1 MAVSGSNPNPEKD
14 RPSSSPFPS
23 DALSKKRLQ
32 ILVVEDSRA
41 DLFLIREAIATAK
54 VDAVLHV
61 AHDGQQ
67 AIEFLER
74 VDGTTVPCPD
84 LVLLD
89 INLPRKDG
97 IEVLHKMRN
106 TPACKNATVLVVSS
120 SDSEND
126 REAVNTLGIHG
137 YFRKPSAYAEFMKL
151 GSIVRELLARGGSDC
166 K

>member
-1 MAVSGSNPNPEKD
+1 M
-14 RPSSSPFPS
+14 
-23 DALSKKRLQ
+23 
-32 ILVVEDSRA
+32 VVEDSRA

-54 VDAVLHV
+54 VDAVLHI

-67 AIEFLER
+67 AIEFIDR
-74 VDGTTVPCPD
+74 VDGAAVPCPD

-97 IEVLHKMRN
+97 IEVLHRMRN
-106 TPACKNATVLVVSS
+106 VEACKHAVVLVVSS

-126 REAVNTLGIHG
+126 REAVRTLGING

-151 GSIVRELLARGGSDC
+151 GSIVRELLAASETSREI
-166 K
+166 